1 MNNLIYKESLIQ
13 QIMRLLTR
21 MKTNHPELYRYL
33 DESSLS
39 GYHKNDNNISSG
51 DLVAYIATLEEQME
65 NYTESPP

>member
-1 MNNLIYKESLIQ
+1 
-13 QIMRLLTR
+13 

-39 GYHKNDNNISSG
+39 AYHKNDNNISSG

-65 NYTESPP
+65 NYTGSAY